1 MKNGWKKVHRYWKRL
16 LISWMIMG
24 MLSGVL
30 TGCAEKKNSQE
41 ELEEL
46 TLGTDVE
53 ESPAVSEEREKDST
67 QDSEENQKRT
77 SGVRKEGEFQ
87 KIYVHVC
94 GAVNAPGVYELKE
107 NARVY
112 EALEA
117 AGGMTESAAA
127 DWINQAEPVTDGEK
141 IYVLTREEAENSA
154 QSIPGQEGTSS
165 DSEGNNSVS
174 KKVNINTA
182 GKEEL
187 MTLTGIGESKA
198 QSIMSYRQEHGSF
211 QNIEELKQIEGIKDG
226 VFNKIK
232 EDITV

>member
-1 MKNGWKKVHRYWKRL
+1 MKNGWKKVCRYWKRL
-16 LISWMIMG
+16 LISVMIMG
-24 MLSGVL
+24 MIPGTL
-30 TGCAEKKNSQE
+30 TGCAENKNSEE

-46 TLGTDVE
+46 TFGTDVE
-53 ESPAVSEEREKDST
+53 ESPLVSEEGKKDST
-67 QDSEENQKRT
+67 LDSEENQKKKAD
-77 SGVRKEGEFQ
+77 VKKEEETQ

-117 AGGMTESAAA
+117 AGGMTSEASA
-127 DWINQAEPVTDGEK
+127 DWINQAETVTDGEK
-141 IYVLTREEAENSA
+141 IYVPTREETENSL
-154 QSIPGQEGTSS
+154 SS
-165 DSEGNNSVS
+165 ASDQDGMSVSGENNSANG
-174 KKVNINTA
+174 KININTA

-187 MTLTGIGESKA
+187 MTLTGIGEAKA
-198 QSIMSYRQEHGSF
+198 QSILQYRQEHGSF
-211 QNIEELKQIEGIKDG
+211 RSIEELKQIEGIKDG